1 MLSCFGVGVGPAN
14 LSVACQLD
22 AVGAK
27 ALFLDRKP
35 AFSWH
40 DGMQIAGT
48 KLQVSIFKDLV
59 TLADP
64 TSPFSFISYLH
75 ENARLYHFLNAQFQ
89 SVSRREF
96 SEYLGWVS
104 ERLPNTGFG
113 ETVEDIRFDG
123 LFRVTTDRGVYHA
136 RNVSVAVGK
145 VPCVPAFAREKL
157 GPSMFHGSE
166 YVQRSRAMGGKR
178 VVVVGGGQSG
188 AEIFLDCISRKGS
201 DALTHVTWIS
211 SRTNFWPIDDSPFT
225 NDMFM
230 PCQVAHFAAQSGD
243 RRSAYLRENLLA
255 SDGISMSTLQEI
267 YQALYLRRFIEGDDY
282 FATMAPNRRV
292 TLALPLGAGWTLR
305 VSHKGDGGEE
315 VLPTDMVIL
324 ATGYRDGETPF
335 LDGLRGRLQKAG
347 DEIAVDDDYAALWEG
362 PRNRSIFVQNAAR
375 GQKGLADPNLSLLA
389 WRAQRIVNRIL
400 GRTQSASALPS
411 FIDWSTALADEPAE
425 RITA

>member
-1 MLSCFGVGVGPAN
+1 MLSCLGVGVGPAN
-14 LSVACQLD
+14 LSVACQLEAAD
-22 AVGAK
+22 AN
-27 ALFLDRKP
+27 ALFLDRRP

-40 DGMQIAGT
+40 DGMQIDGT

-104 ERLPNTGFG
+104 DQLPNVRFS
-113 ETVEDIRFDG
+113 EQVRNISFDG
-123 LFRVTTDRGVYHA
+123 TFHVTTDKGVHHA
-136 RNVSVAVGK
+136 RNISVAVGK
-145 VPCVPAFAREKL
+145 SACVPAFAKEKL
-157 GPSMFHGSE
+157 GNSMFHSSDFMH
-166 YVQRSRAMGGKR
+166 RSRTMGGKR

-188 AEIFLDCISRKGS
+188 AEIFLDCISRRGN
-201 DALTHVTWIS
+201 DAPAHVTWIS
-211 SRTNFWPIDDSPFT
+211 SRTNFWPIDDSPFA

-230 PCQVAHFAAQSGD
+230 PCQVAHFTRQNSDARAS
-243 RRSAYLRENLLA
+243 YLQQNVLA
-255 SDGISMSTLQEI
+255 SDGISLSTLQDI
-267 YQALYLRRFIEGDDY
+267 YQKMYLRRFVEGDEY

-292 TLALPLGAGWTLR
+292 LAAMPSGSGFAMRVVHKDDGAEEILPA
-305 VSHKGDGGEE
+305 E
-315 VLPTDMVIL
+315 MVVL

-335 LDGLRGRLQKAG
+335 LDGLRGRLQHAG
-347 DEIAVDDDYAALWEG
+347 DEIAVDDDYAAIWDG
-362 PRNRSIFVQNAAR
+362 PRDRSIFVQNAAR

-400 GRTQSASALPS
+400 GRPQQKAVHPS
-411 FIDWSTALADEPAE
+411 FIEWAAPVAEETPE
-425 RITA
+425 RISA